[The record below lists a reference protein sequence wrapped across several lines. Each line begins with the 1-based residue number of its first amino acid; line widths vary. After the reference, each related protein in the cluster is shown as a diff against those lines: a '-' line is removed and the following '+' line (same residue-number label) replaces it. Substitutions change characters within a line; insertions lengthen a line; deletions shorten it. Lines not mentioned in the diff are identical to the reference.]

1 MPTSSIRPLAV
12 SGLLAVTV
20 VAFLAAQTQT
30 QQDKPQD
37 PAQQP
42 PKFRVEANFVRVDAY
57 PLKDGKPVLDLKA
70 EDFEVFEDGVAQKI
84 ESFEHVVVRP
94 AGPQDGRVE
103 VSSQRESQQA
113 AANPRNRVFVIFVD
127 TPHIQFASR
136 QAITEPLIRLLN
148 RILGP
153 DDLVGVMTPEMAA
166 SQVVLGRKTQV
177 IEDSLRGNWLW
188 GTRDTNLKDDREI
201 AYEVCYP
208 PEAGQGFESPVAREM
223 IARKRERATLDALE
237 DLVRYLRTIREERK
251 AILTITEGWLLYGE
265 NPALVNSAANGPRIP
280 GLDPITVGP
289 NGKLTTN
296 DPRDISRGPLS
307 PSECDGDRMRLAMM
321 DDRQFF
327 LDLMN
332 EANAGNASF
341 YPVDPRGLAVFD
353 APIGPGQPPG
363 ITVDMAMLK
372 KRIEVMR
379 TLAGNTDGMAV
390 VDSNDLDK
398 GMRRISDDLTS
409 YYLLGYL
416 STNSKLDGK
425 FRALKVKV
433 KQPGVDVRAR
443 RGYRAATESEVYSAR
458 KAADA
463 PIPEATRAVNQA
475 IERLG
480 RVRPDVRFRINA
492 ISSAGS
498 KPLLWVAGELQGS
511 AGRPDEFALGG
522 TAEIEATAGSIS
534 TTAKVPLKPGERTFL
549 ATMSLPPGAKGEL
562 NIRARLVPADAASL
576 PLTDMLRLE
585 TASSGLEPLL
595 FRRGITTGN
604 RMLPAANLQFSRT
617 ERLRLE
623 LPVDADAKPG
633 KRAPA
638 RQDGPAPAGTRGRR
652 RTAGRGHR
660 PALDHR
666 ATLALAAL
674 SGGDYAV
681 EIEVVGAAKSQRIVS
696 AIRIVK

>member
-1 MPTSSIRPLAV
+1 
-12 SGLLAVTV
+12 
-20 VAFLAAQTQT
+20 
-30 QQDKPQD
+30 
-37 PAQQP
+37 
-42 PKFRVEANFVRVDAY
+42 
-57 PLKDGKPVLDLKA
+57 
-70 EDFEVFEDGVAQKI
+70 
-84 ESFEHVVVRP
+84 
-94 AGPQDGRVE
+94 
-103 VSSQRESQQA
+103 
-113 AANPRNRVFVIFVD
+113 
-127 TPHIQFASR
+127 
-136 QAITEPLIRLLN
+136 
-148 RILGP
+148 
-153 DDLVGVMTPEMAA
+153 
-166 SQVVLGRKTQV
+166 
-177 IEDSLRGNWLW
+177 
-188 GTRDTNLKDDREI
+188 
-201 AYEVCYP
+201 
-208 PEAGQGFESPVAREM
+208 
-223 IARKRERATLDALE
+223 
-237 DLVRYLRTIREERK
+237 
-251 AILTITEGWLLYGE
+251 
-265 NPALVNSAANGPRIP
+265 
-280 GLDPITVGP
+280 
-289 NGKLTTN
+289 
-296 DPRDISRGPLS
+296 
-307 PSECDGDRMRLAMM
+307 MRLAMM
-321 DDRQFF
+321 DDQQFF

-353 APIGPGQPPG
+353 TPIGPGQPPG

-372 KRIEVMR
+372 RRLEAMK
-379 TLAGNTDGMAV
+379 TLAGNTDGIAV
-390 VDSNDLDK
+390 ADSNDLDK
-398 GMRRISDDLTS
+398 GLQRISDDLTS

-433 KQPGVDVRAR
+433 KQPGIDVRAR

-522 TAEIEATAGSIS
+522 TAEIEATAGAIS

-623 LPVDADAKPG
+623 LPVEADAKPG
-633 KRAPA
+633 S
-638 RQDGPAPAGTRGRR
+638 GRLLD
-652 RTAGRGHR
+652 RTGQPLQVPVVVGER
-660 PALDHR
+660 LDE
-666 ATLALAAL
+666 ATGQRWITADAALAAL

-681 EIEVVGAAKSQRIVS
+681 EIEIVGTAKSQRIVS

>member
-1 MPTSSIRPLAV
+1 VPTSSIRPLAV
-12 SGLLAVTV
+12 SGLLASAV
-20 VAFLAAQTQT
+20 VVLLAAQAQT
-30 QQDKPQD
+30 PPEKPQD

-153 DDLVGVMTPEMAA
+153 DDLVGIMTPEMAA

-177 IEDSLRGNWLW
+177 IEDSLRQNWVW
-188 GTRDTNLKDDREI
+188 GTRGTILRDERET
-201 AYEVCYP
+201 AYNMCYP
-208 PEAGQGFESPVAREM
+208 PGPGEGIESGVAKEM
-223 IARKRERATLDALE
+223 IARKQERATLDALE

-251 AILTITEGWLLYGE
+251 AILTITEGWMLYGE
-265 NPALVNSAANGPRIP
+265 NRALIEGTQGGRVP
-280 GLDPITVGP
+280 GVDPITVGP
-289 NGKLTTN
+289 NGKLTTK
-296 DPRDISRGPLS
+296 DPRDISRGSLNQ
-307 PSECDGDRMRLAMM
+307 SECDGDRMRLAMM
-321 DDRQFF
+321 DDRQYF
-327 LDLMN
+327 LDVMN
-332 EANAGNASF
+332 EANAANASF

-353 APIGPGQPPG
+353 TPAGPGQPPS
-363 ITVDMAMLK
+363 IVVDMALLRR
-372 KRIEVMR
+372 RIEALR
-379 TLAGNTDGMAV
+379 TLAGNTDGIAV

-398 GMRRISDDLTS
+398 GLQRISDDLTS

-416 STNSKLDGK
+416 STNSKLDGR

-433 KQPGVDVRAR
+433 KRPGIEVRAR
-443 RGYRAATESEVYSAR
+443 RGYRAATEAEVNTAR
-458 KAADA
+458 RAADA
-463 PIPEATRAVNQA
+463 PVPEATRAVNQA
-475 IERLG
+475 MDRLG
-480 RVRPDVRFRINA
+480 RVRSDVRFRINA
-492 ISSAGS
+492 VSTVSST
-498 KPLLWVAGELQGS
+498 PQLWVAGELQGS

-522 TAEIEATAGSIS
+522 TAEIEASAGSSS
-534 TTAKVPLKPGERTFL
+534 TTTKVPLKPGERTFL
-549 ATMSLPPGAKGEL
+549 ATMPLPAGATGEL
-562 NIRARLVPADAASL
+562 SIRARLVSTEASSL
-576 PLTDMLRLE
+576 PLSDVLRIE
-585 TASSGLEPLL
+585 TGSSGLQPLL
-595 FRRGITTGN
+595 FRRGVTTGN
-604 RMLPAANLQFSRT
+604 RLLPAANLQFSRT

-623 LPVDADAKPG
+623 LPVAADAKPG
-633 KRAPA
+633 S
-638 RQDGPAPAGTRGRR
+638 GRLLD
-652 RTAGRGHR
+652 RTGQPLQVPVTVGER
-660 PALDHR
+660 LDE
-666 ATLALAAL
+666 ATGQRWITADVVLAAL

-681 EIEVVGAAKSQRIVS
+681 EIEVVGTAKSQRIVS